1 MKKRLDKI
9 KSKIEID
16 KKVTVYELSKTFNLT
31 EETIRRDLEKL
42 ELEGFLTRTFGGAIF
57 NNQSQKENMS
67 FYTRASI
74 NIEEKRKIAS
84 LFYNMIENKK
94 TIAADSST
102 TVMEAIKAI
111 KNINGL
117 TILSSST
124 EIFRELL
131 GSKINIISIGGT
143 FNEKTLS
150 LQGNLAKENIKR
162 YYMDIALI
170 SCKGLDINKGVMD
183 SNEGDAEIKMEMI
196 KQASE
201 VILLADNT
209 KFNKKALV
217 QFLDL
222 NKVNYIITDK
232 KPDDEWIDFCRDAN
246 INLIY

>member
-16 KKVTVYELSKTFNLT
+16 KKVTVYELSKTFNVT

-102 TVMEAIKAI
+102 TVMEAI

>member
-1 MKKRLDKI
+1 
-9 KSKIEID
+9 
-16 KKVTVYELSKTFNLT
+16 
-31 EETIRRDLEKL
+31 
-42 ELEGFLTRTFGGAIF
+42 
-57 NNQSQKENMS
+57 
-67 FYTRASI
+67 
-74 NIEEKRKIAS
+74 
-84 LFYNMIENKK
+84 
-94 TIAADSST
+94 
-102 TVMEAIKAI
+102 
-111 KNINGL
+111 
-117 TILSSST
+117 
-124 EIFRELL
+124 
-131 GSKINIISIGGT
+131 
-143 FNEKTLS
+143 
-150 LQGNLAKENIKR
+150 
-162 YYMDIALI
+162 MDIALI